1 LQLYIKENEAIGKM
15 NLRLREENDSLFK
28 ELKEVRNVKKEVEDE
43 DETMEGVSVDVMM
56 GLRRE
61 NDKLRKE
68 IEDISNKY
76 QLLAETFPGLV
87 EDE

>member
-1 LQLYIKENEAIGKM
+1 
-15 NLRLREENDSLFK
+15 
-28 ELKEVRNVKKEVEDE
+28 
-43 DETMEGVSVDVMM
+43 MEGVSVDVMM

-61 NDKLRKE
+61 NEKLRKE

-87 EDE
+87 

>member
-1 LQLYIKENEAIGKM
+1 MKENEAIGKM

-28 ELKEVRNVKKEVEDE
+28 ELKEVKNAKKEVEDE
-43 DETMEGVSVDVMM
+43 DENETIERVSVDVMM

-68 IEDISNKY
+68 IEEVSNKY
-76 QLLAETFPGLV
+76 QMLAETFPGLV
-87 EDE
+87 ED